1 MTAQLDSS
9 LTPDEWS
16 QRIKQALVKA
26 AATPHSLVGEALGC
40 NRLSVRRLI
49 LNQADEILA
58 LKAKGIGYR
67 AIAQQLTESGI
78 PVNEAGLRRY
88 ICDYRK
94 RKSQTLPAQEQ
105 QLSARERLQ
114 NSLANNRPIR

>member
-40 NRLSVRRLI
+40 NRLSIRRLI
-49 LNQADEILA
+49 WNQADEILA

-94 RKSQTLPAQEQ
+94 RKSQALPAQGEK
-105 QLSARERLQ
+105 LSLKERMKD
-114 NSLANNRPIR
+114 IKF